1 MFHLVCKITFHW
13 RCIMHKSNKILDLSF
28 CLRAIDDFLSKLWSS
43 YFLLLNNN
51 TTPLGKIQIVLN
63 LDFAILFSKMGFYQ
77 ILELYVIRTQ
87 FSRQLIS
94 QYSLRQ
100 VSIISKLTQI
110 RVRKTYL
117 IFLGHTSNLV
127 RSTKQVPR
135 ICPKMGLEQ
144 KMN

>member
-63 LDFAILFSKMGFYQ
+63 LDFAILYSKMGFLSDFRAVCDQ
-77 ILELYVIRTQ
+77 NLVQ
-87 FSRQLIS
+87 QVVNQSVQS
-94 QYSLRQ
+94 Q

-127 RSTKQVPR
+127 RSTRQVPR